1 MFYNV
6 LKLKELGK
14 TDKQFE
20 KEILME
26 HDNSSLSVI
35 SLKKDEITDKLLH
48 AMLLL

>member
-20 KEILME
+20 KEILMVQHK
-26 HDNSSLSVI
+26 HDFNTYFI
-35 SLKKDEITDKLLH
+35 KKG
-48 AMLLL
+48 